1 MKSFKRKIKQL
12 FNTTGCLQIGY
23 DFVDLTSENYS
34 DPIKA
39 VSDMITFD
47 YMVTGP

>member
-23 DFVDLTSENYS
+23 DFVDMTSEHYT
-34 DPIKA
+34 DPIGVA
-39 VSDMITFD
+39 SNVIEFD
-47 YMVTGP
+47 YTVSGP